1 MDEQTTQQAQPQPEP
16 QPQQQAQ
23 DPNQADIDNNK
34 VMGILAYIFFLIPL
48 LAAKDSKFAMY
59 HANQGL
65 ILFLCMVGLYVV
77 GAVLPF
83 IGWLLLPLGNLV
95 ALVFMIIGIINAAKG
110 EMKPLP
116 VIGSVTIL
124 K

>member
-34 VMGILAYIFFLIPL
+34 VMAILAYIFFLIPL

-77 GAVLPF
+77 GVVVPF
-83 IGWLLLPLGNLV
+83 IGLILLLIGKL
-95 ALVFMIIGIINAAKG
+95 AFLVFMIIGIINAAKG

-116 VIGSVTIL
+116 VIGTVTLI